1 MIYNRFVRW
10 AERGIWENLFGKLA
24 RSGRSADTQI
34 SIPCTSKRTVWAEGG
49 KGGRQAIGSGEQDC
63 VVMSESDNWPLV
75 IDLDG
80 TLIKTNSLDEI
91 FLDLLRAGPRALWGL
106 PIRCLIDRPTV
117 KAFLAEKSPLDVE
130 TWPVRQDFLD
140 YVEAQFKAGRKVVL
154 ATGADRKV
162 AEAIAARFPF
172 ISEVISSD
180 GACNMKGET
189 KALRLRELFPNG
201 FIYAGDAA
209 ADLAVWKVGSASVL
223 VNATSG
229 VMRKA
234 KRVSEPR
241 ALFPR
246 APVTLNILR
255 RSLRLH
261 QWAKNL
267 LVFAPLVL
275 GGKGS
280 DLSAWLS
287 ALLGFFALS
296 FVASA
301 TYIINDLWDLPSDR
315 RHWSK
320 RMRPLASGDLSIRAG
335 IVLAIVGLAI
345 GFGLVT
351 SAGPAALAMLGLYIA
366 VALSYSFAWKRVAIL
381 DALVLASLFTLRLG
395 FGIVLTEVRLS
406 PWLLVFSM
414 FVFMSLS
421 MAKRHTEV
429 LRLGERGLEGT
440 HGRGYVGGDVPLTLG
455 MGLASMFCGVLIM
468 ILYLIED
475 ALPQGVYANP
485 NYLWAMPFVLFLFLG
500 RIWLLSQRGQLRD
513 DPVAFALKD
522 RVSLL
527 LGLLMS
533 MILAAALIKVG

>member
-1 MIYNRFVRW
+1 MS
-10 AERGIWENLFGKLA
+10 RGCDV
-24 RSGRSADTQI
+24 SMT
-34 SIPCTSKRTVWAEGG
+34 
-49 KGGRQAIGSGEQDC
+49 
-63 VVMSESDNWPLV
+63 SESDDWPLV

-80 TLIKTNSLDEI
+80 TLIRTNSFDET
-91 FLDLLRAGPRALWGL
+91 FLDALRAAPLALWML
-106 PIRCLIDRPTV
+106 PIRCVIDRPAV
-117 KAFLAEKSPLDVE
+117 KAFLAERSPLDVE

-140 YVEAQFKAGRKVVL
+140 YVEAQFKAGRKIVL
-154 ATGADRKV
+154 ATGADRRV
-162 AEAIAARFPF
+162 AEAIVVRFPF
-172 ISEVISSD
+172 ISEVIASD
-180 GACNMKGET
+180 GACNMKGQT
-189 KALRLRELFPNG
+189 KALRLRERFPNG

-209 ADLAVWKVGSASVL
+209 ADLAVWQVGSASVL

-229 VMRKA
+229 VVRRA
-234 KRVSEPR
+234 KRVSDPW

-246 APVTLNILR
+246 APVTLNVLR

-261 QWAKNL
+261 QWAKNA

-275 GGKGS
+275 GGKAS

-287 ALLGFFALS
+287 ALLGFFALG

-301 TYIINDLWDLPSDR
+301 TYIVNDLWDLPSDR

-335 IVLAIVGLAI
+335 IVLAIVGLAV

-366 VALSYSFAWKRVAIL
+366 VALSYSFAWKRVPIF
-381 DALVLASLFTLRLG
+381 DIFVLAGLFTLRLG
-395 FGIVLTEVRLS
+395 FGIVLTDVRFS

-414 FVFMSLS
+414 FIFTSLS

-429 LRLGERGLEGT
+429 LRLAERGLEGT
-440 HGRGYVGGDVPLTLG
+440 QGRGFVAGDAPLTLG
-455 MGLASMFCGVLIM
+455 MGLASMFGGVLIM

-475 ALPQGVYANP
+475 VPRGVYAYP
-485 NYLWAMPFVLFLFLG
+485 TYLWAIPSILFLFLG
-500 RIWLLSQRGQLRD
+500 RIWLLSQRGQLLD

-533 MILAAALIKVG
+533 VVFAAALIKVG

>member
-1 MIYNRFVRW
+1 VD
-10 AERGIWENLFGKLA
+10 L
-24 RSGRSADTQI
+24 SVT
-34 SIPCTSKRTVWAEGG
+34 
-49 KGGRQAIGSGEQDC
+49 
-63 VVMSESDNWPLV
+63 SESDNWPLV

-80 TLIKTNSLDEI
+80 TLIKTNSLDET
-91 FLDLLRAGPRALWGL
+91 FLDALRADPLALWRL
-106 PIRCLIDRPTV
+106 PIQYIIGRPAA

-130 TWPVRQDFLD
+130 TWPVRQDFID

-154 ATGADRKV
+154 ASGADSRV
-162 AEAIAARFPF
+162 AQAIAARFPF
-172 ISEVISSD
+172 ISEVIASD

-209 ADLAVWKVGSASVL
+209 ADLAVWQVGSASVL

-229 VMRKA
+229 VVRKA
-234 KRVSEPR
+234 KRVREPR

-246 APVTLNILR
+246 APITLNILR

-275 GGKGS
+275 GGKAA

-287 ALLGFFALS
+287 ALLGFFALG

-315 RHWSK
+315 RHWTK
-320 RMRPLASGDLSIRAG
+320 RMRPLASGELSIRAG
-335 IVLAIVGLAI
+335 IVLVIAGLVV

-351 SAGPAALAMLGLYIA
+351 SAGPAALAMLGLYVA
-366 VALSYSFAWKRVAIL
+366 LALSYSFAWKRVVIL
-381 DALVLASLFTLRLG
+381 DVFILACLFTLRLG
-395 FGIVLTEVRLS
+395 FGIVLTDVRLS
-406 PWLLVFSM
+406 PWTLVFSM

-421 MAKRHTEV
+421 IAKRHTEV
-429 LRLGERGLEGT
+429 LRLADHGLEGT
-440 HGRGYVGGDVPLTLG
+440 HGRGYIAGDAPFTLG
-455 MGLASMFCGVLIM
+455 IGLASMFGALLIM

-475 ALPQGVYANP
+475 AIPRGVYANP
-485 NYLWAMPFVLFLFLG
+485 TYLWAIPFILFLFLG

-527 LGLLMS
+527 LGLLMG
-533 MILAAALIKVG
+533 IVFAGALIKVG

>member
-1 MIYNRFVRW
+1 VTN
-10 AERGIWENLFGKLA
+10 
-24 RSGRSADTQI
+24 
-34 SIPCTSKRTVWAEGG
+34 
-49 KGGRQAIGSGEQDC
+49 
-63 VVMSESDNWPLV
+63 ESDNWPLV

-80 TLIKTNSLDEI
+80 TLIKTNSLDET
-91 FLDLLRAGPRALWGL
+91 FLDALRADPLALWRL
-106 PIRCLIDRPTV
+106 PIQCMIGRPAA

-154 ATGADRKV
+154 ASGADGRV
-162 AEAIAARFPF
+162 AEAIAAHFPF

-180 GACNMKGET
+180 GTCNMKGKT

-209 ADLAVWKVGSASVL
+209 ADLAVWRVGSASVL
-223 VNATSG
+223 VNATSD
-229 VMRKA
+229 VVRKA
-234 KRVSEPR
+234 KHLGEPR
-241 ALFPR
+241 AVFLR

-261 QWAKNL
+261 QWAKNA

-275 GGKGS
+275 GGKSG
-280 DLSAWLS
+280 DLSAWLN
-287 ALLGFFALS
+287 ALLGFFALG

-301 TYIINDLWDLPSDR
+301 TYIVNDLWDLPSDR

-320 RMRPLASGDLSIRAG
+320 RMRPLASGELSIRAG
-335 IVLAIVGLAI
+335 IVLAIAGLAV
-345 GFGLVT
+345 GFGLMT
-351 SAGPAALAMLGLYIA
+351 CSGRGALAMLGLY
-366 VALSYSFAWKRVAIL
+366 VVLALSYSFAGKSVALLDVFIL
-381 DALVLASLFTLRLG
+381 ACLFTLRLG
-395 FGIVLTEVRLS
+395 FGIVLTDVRVS

-414 FVFMSLS
+414 FLFISLS

-429 LRLGERGLEGT
+429 LRLADHGLEGT
-440 HGRGYVGGDVPLTLG
+440 RGRGYIAGDAPLTLG
-455 MGLASMFCGVLIM
+455 MGLASMFGALLIM
-468 ILYLIED
+468 IVYLIED
-475 ALPQGVYANP
+475 AFPRGVYANP
-485 NYLWAMPFVLFLFLG
+485 TYLWAIPFILFIFVG

-527 LGLLMS
+527 LGLLMG
-533 MILAAALIKVG
+533 IVFAAALIKVG

>member
-1 MIYNRFVRW
+1 M
-10 AERGIWENLFGKLA
+10 
-24 RSGRSADTQI
+24 
-34 SIPCTSKRTVWAEGG
+34 
-49 KGGRQAIGSGEQDC
+49 
-63 VVMSESDNWPLV
+63 MSESDNWPLV

-80 TLIKTNSLDEI
+80 TLIKTNSLDET
-91 FLDLLRAGPRALWGL
+91 FLDALRADPLALWRL
-106 PIRCLIDRPTV
+106 PIQCIIGRPAA
-117 KAFLAEKSPLDVE
+117 KAFLAGKSPLDVE

-154 ATGADRKV
+154 ASGADSRV
-162 AEAIAARFPF
+162 AQAIAARFPF
-172 ISEVISSD
+172 ISEVISLD

-189 KALRLRELFPNG
+189 KALGLRELLPNG
-201 FIYAGDAA
+201 FIYAGDGA
-209 ADLAVWKVGSASVL
+209 ADLAVWQVGSANVL

-229 VMRKA
+229 VVRRA
-234 KRVSEPR
+234 KRLGEPR
-241 ALFPR
+241 AVFLR
-246 APVTLNILR
+246 DPVTLNILR

-275 GGKGS
+275 AGKAA
-280 DLSAWLS
+280 DLSAWSS

-320 RMRPLASGDLSIRAG
+320 RMRPLASGELSIRAG
-335 IVLAIVGLAI
+335 IVLVIAGLVA

-351 SAGPAALAMLGLYIA
+351 SAGPAALAMLALYVA
-366 VALSYSFAWKRVAIL
+366 LALSYSFAWKRVAIL
-381 DALVLASLFTLRLG
+381 DVFVLACLFTLRLG
-395 FGIVLTEVRLS
+395 FGIVLTDVRLS
-406 PWLLVFSM
+406 PWTLMFSM

-421 MAKRHTEV
+421 MAKRHAEV
-429 LRLGERGLEGT
+429 LRLADHGLEGT
-440 HGRGYVGGDVPLTLG
+440 HGRGYIADDAPLTLG
-455 MGLASMFCGVLIM
+455 IGLASMFCALLIM

-475 ALPQGVYANP
+475 AIPRGVYANP
-485 NYLWAMPFVLFLFLG
+485 TYLWAIPFILFLFIG

-527 LGLLMS
+527 LGLLMG
-533 MILAAALIKVG
+533 IVFAAALIKVG